1 MESKFLISKTGF
13 TAYLFYSES
22 GVTSGGATT
31 LLVDIQAIRK
41 KKRRGSLHIQL
52 ESHVLKDL
60 AKTGEEAEVSTNFF
74 TLFTFQQHPLLPL
87 SKTFES
93 FFWMFLQIIRVRQE
107 QEKAEKQLRRRS
119 TSNLLGAKKGSDAG
133 LRRSH
138 SREDAVVKPFQ
149 SAQTR

>member
-74 TLFTFQQHPLLPL
+74 TLFTFQHP
-87 SKTFES
+87 
-93 FFWMFLQIIRVRQE
+93 FFPSQKHLNHFVLVLQIIRVRQE